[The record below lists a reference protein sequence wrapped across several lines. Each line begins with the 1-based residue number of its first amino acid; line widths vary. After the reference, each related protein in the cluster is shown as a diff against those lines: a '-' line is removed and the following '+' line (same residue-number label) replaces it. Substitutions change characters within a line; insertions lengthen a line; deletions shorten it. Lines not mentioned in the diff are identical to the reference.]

1 MKSKNTIY
9 YLGGG
14 ILLLIIFV
22 VIGKKSGWIG
32 QGDATEVSIDT
43 VKVRHLIE
51 IVSAN
56 GKVQP
61 EVEVKITPD
70 VSGEII
76 ALYVDE
82 GDSVAQGEL
91 LVNIDPKAYEAAEER
106 STASLNRS
114 KADLAN
120 SKARLAQVGAQFIK
134 AEASFNRN
142 KKLFDESVISKASF
156 EEIKAA
162 YDVAK
167 AEIDAGKQSV
177 LAAEYNVKSAEAG
190 LKEARDNLRKTSI
203 YSPVSGKVSRLNVE
217 KGERVVQT
225 SMMTGTEIMRIA
237 DMNNMEVNVEVNEN
251 DIVRV
256 TVGDKVTIEVD
267 AYLNE
272 KFEGAVTAIANSA
285 NVAGIQAE
293 QVTNFEVKIRMLRK
307 SYEHLFEDKN
317 ISDSP
322 FRPGMS
328 ATVDIETA
336 TVEDVIAIPIQAVTI
351 RDRNEEKNK
360 YKEGGISDKTKK
372 EDLMEVVFLYGD
384 NNKAVMQEV
393 KTGIQDENY
402 IQIKSGLEPGQEV
415 ISAPYNAISKKLK
428 NESDVKK
435 VKKEDLFK
443 KD

>member
-1 MKSKNTIY
+1 MKSKKTIY
-9 YLGGG
+9 YLGGAV
-14 ILLLIIFV
+14 LLLIIFI
-22 VIGKKSGWIG
+22 VIGKKKGWIG
-32 QGDATEVSIDT
+32 QGDAIEVSIDT
-43 VKVRHLIE
+43 VKVRHIVE

-76 ALYVDE
+76 GLYVDE
-82 GDSVAQGEL
+82 GDTVVQGEL
-91 LVNIDPKAYEAAEER
+91 LVNIDPKAYEAAAER

-120 SKARLAQVGAQFIK
+120 SKARLAQVEAQFIK
-134 AEASFNRN
+134 AEASYNRN
-142 KKLFDESVISKASF
+142 KKLFDESVISKANF
-156 EEIKAA
+156 EEINSVYA
-162 YDVAK
+162 VAK
-167 AEIDAGKQSV
+167 AEIDAAEQNV
-177 LAAEYNVKSAEAG
+177 LAAEYNVKSAAAG
-190 LKEARDNLRKTSI
+190 LKEARDNLRKTNI
-203 YSPVSGKVSRLNVE
+203 YSPVSGKVSRLSVE

-225 SMMTGTEIMRIA
+225 SMMVGTEIMRIA

-256 TVGDKVTIEVD
+256 SVGDKVTIEVD

-272 KFEGAVTAIANSA
+272 KFEGSVTSIANSA

-293 QVTNFEVKIRMLRK
+293 QVTNFEVKIRMFRE

-336 TVEDVIAIPIQAVTI
+336 TVEDVISIPIQAVTI

-360 YKEGGISDKTKK
+360 YREGGITDKTKK
-372 EDLMEVVFLYGD
+372 EDLMEVVFLYTD
-384 NNKAVMQEV
+384 DNKAELQEV

-415 ISAPYNAISKKLK
+415 IGAPYNAISKKLK
-428 NESDVKK
+428 NETDVKK